1 MSEIKHAFRLM
12 IIDIE
17 KDEIVRDEFAE
28 SIVAG
33 IARNDG
39 KATNGMTMVIG
50 RATMKE
56 TIIATLSAEK
66 AVNYAKRN
74 TVEDFLKDKNL
85 SELEKIIGEALEE
98 LEEMGDEGEET

>member
-1 MSEIKHAFRLM
+1 MSETKHAFRVM

-33 IARNDG
+33 ISRDDG
-39 KATNGMTMVIG
+39 EGTNGMTLVIG
-50 RATMKE
+50 RATTKE
-56 TIIATLSAEK
+56 TIVATLSAEK
-66 AVNYAKRN
+66 AVSYAKKSVVDN
-74 TVEDFLKDKNL
+74 FLKDKDL
-85 SELEKIIGEALEE
+85 SELEKILGEALEE